1 MHADRDSSARVR
13 GIWRSDIRAFE
24 PYLLPVR
31 CQVDSEGRKGSVG
44 VADVSFCKHS
54 VNEGEEY

>member
-1 MHADRDSSARVR
+1 MHADRDSSARIR

-44 VADVSFCKHS
+44 VADVSF
-54 VNEGEEY
+54 